1 MYRALPTSLPDAY
14 YAQREDAARL
24 VNAYTALCRALL
36 RAWHTHAREC
46 AATLGALLKASNSLT
61 TLDLSG
67 SSCMAAAL
75 ARISKGLK
83 ASTAPL
89 AELRLGG
96 LIHGEGAANVAARL
110 AALVRGACRPSLRL
124 IDCPSLRLIDCT
136 KQAGGKAGEYALFAA
151 EGEGVVA
158 SLAALTSMAGQR
170 ARDGAAGRQRRVGRG

>member
-1 MYRALPTSLPDAY
+1 M
-14 YAQREDAARL
+14 
-24 VNAYTALCRALL
+24 
-36 RAWHTHAREC
+36 
-46 AATLGALLKASNSLT
+46 GALLKASTGLS

-96 LIHGEGAANVAARL
+96 LIHGEGAASVAARL